1 MAALPGRSYK
11 GRARQERNV
20 SSARRIRLR
29 TSTRSI
35 DERHRASSGL
45 ELLFGLTYVVSVSA
59 VTTQFGQSVAGPSSD
74 QR

>member
-1 MAALPGRSYK
+1 M
-11 GRARQERNV
+11 

-29 TSTRSI
+29 TSARSI

-59 VTTQFGQSVAGPSSD
+59 VTTQFAQSVAGSSSG